1 MASFVYDKARELA
14 AGAGINWTSSNIKAV
29 LVDTGAYTPN
39 SATDQYLSSIASGA
53 RIATS
58 GNLANKTATAGACDA
73 DDISITGVSGATVE
87 AVVVYIDTGTASTSP
102 LLAFL
107 DNITVNGGSPPLT
120 PNGGQVDISW
130 DNGTNKIF
138 RV

>member
-14 AGAGINWTSSNIKAV
+14 ATSGIGWLTNNIKVV

-39 SATDQYLSSIASGA
+39 AATDQYLSSIAVGA

-58 GNLANKTATAGACDA
+58 GNLANKSATGGACDA
-73 DDISITGVSGATVE
+73 DDISVTGVSGATVE
-87 AVVVYIDTGTASTSP
+87 AVVVYIDTGSAASSN

-107 DNITVNGGSPPLT
+107 DNITVNGGAGPLT
-120 PNGGQVDISW
+120 PNGGQVDITF
-130 DNGTNKIF
+130 DNGANKIF